1 MLVRKIAGRG
11 DAARGRRVAVLAGGE
26 SNRQRSPLVRY
37 FGRVARMG
45 KAPSQEQCLTGAGHR
60 RYSHGPQFSK
70 QDGSHISLPITRA
83 SKA

>member
-11 DAARGRRVAVLAGGE
+11 DAARGRRVPTWPTGE
-26 SNRQRSPLVRY
+26 SNRQRGPLVRY

-70 QDGSHISLPITRA
+70 QDGSHIRLPITRA